1 MLQITED
8 TPPDMLAGAMD
19 LTVHL
24 PTGRSVKMSVERST
38 PMMDLLVQ
46 VTTNY
51 HLQLSRYTLQA
62 LGMAPSNEHSDT
74 ILPYKPNT
82 PIGALETQHIKVI
95 PKSKTVSVPKNVPAG
110 HQPFE
115 STFRLKIHL
124 PRNQLYVT
132 RVSQNVHLEGIM
144 KKVCEEKNL
153 DSLKYEFRHPANL
166 DEILDPK
173 LTLSDYAITEI
184 HLVQKGTGS
193 LNQTFS
199 TGDIMALRKEEERK
213 QIHSKTGGGVFN
225 LIFRR
230 GKSST
235 GSLSSENRSISPT
248 HSDDSRSVTPPG
260 VQQRI
265 TTPPQSDPLQE
276 RPKPPQRKRRPAP
289 KPPQEKL
296 PNYEASTNID
306 SGLTICHSRN
316 SSDSSGYHEASILSD
331 NCNTSLPRR
340 PKSTVISDETQKS
353 LSGLHS
359 QSTSNLNK
367 MSVYSKS
374 TSSLAFPSR
383 KKKTAPPP
391 PVPVLKLE
399 NPDTNFQEPS
409 PVVVSQPCIV
419 AQTESRGNG
428 QDTVVVNNTNP
439 TPIPRIRTKT
449 TPSPRP
455 RSSLSVDTEGRSV
468 TEKKIGTTDLKEKDE
483 IVSKEIEIDSVSN
496 DEIRMKSDSK
506 IHTSSSDIAS
516 EEDKSNK
523 QIGSEKNHRKSDD
536 LIEKESHENK
546 AKNIDEKLKRKVADL
561 AQLQKESV
569 SSIFNTTNF
578 VTPHDK
584 VKPPEIVALHPKEM
598 KQDSYPK
605 SVFESNKK
613 SFQIGSSLL
622 DLRPEEETKKI
633 SSDLS
638 TPNSVASALNAFD
651 FVDEI
656 EGVDVEMFTGS
667 LSKNSKNKNVIL
679 NQLHGMHEFE
689 TLKKN
694 PSGGSLR
701 SVSSLPGFVGSNMKK
716 WNNIEELDVISL
728 NSCGGRNGWV
738 IGDTSDTESTVST
751 MNTTQHTPLDSLTS
765 VQSLSSINIEQKP
778 KEVIIPIKIEEKNT
792 EPEPVKE
799 NELETDWQYQLP
811 SPPKAFRDS
820 SPIVFTDIHHESI
833 ADSVVTSPELFEKL
847 KEVKDVQSEKETV
860 SDLTSTMSEEEK
872 PLLNKLSL
880 ENLEKR
886 KSLVYNR
893 ELATSLKMSEEDK
906 KNNTFSSSLMNFEKT
921 YDEMKRSSP
930 RQMMSTT
937 TSTLPN
943 FKITTYNNS
952 KQKLEIFEDDTVR
965 SNTDRS
971 SKRNSFAEPTFLPQN
986 THIGRSMENLS
997 FKKNRSRKNS
1007 EEGSSIN
1014 DYHFYKPSAS
1024 KNHLNMGRSESFSK
1038 EQTWVPS
1045 KPVMRSKS
1053 QVALNR
1059 YKDNKHLE
1067 QENDDNLTKSNSLFD
1082 VSGLQSLGV
1091 MRLIQNRLNTPN
1103 NSTEELDRD
1112 AASYQ
1117 EQPEIKHEVQNQV
1130 EENKPVK
1137 TNKYTLPSIN
1147 MSTWS
1152 ERPKIPVNV
1161 KEDPD
1166 YKYSVRDSNNSKIIV
1181 NTFNNDIKSSN
1192 SIEVNNKIPHTYT
1205 NGVSVR
1211 VDSDHSKNYYGSEP
1225 VSNNTSGNV
1234 VIKIAGTKTA
1244 SAKPFFRKPLGN
1256 VNTEINHRPHSIA
1269 FGSDFDI
1276 SRVPIVRSVEFKK
1289 PYKDLHSNNTT
1300 ITHIYPNGNSK
1311 STTWVRNGTNDAH
1324 QTSEAHPTK
1333 SKIEAK
1339 PVFRVNS
1346 YLQNSSAPVV
1356 RGFSSGNEVNRMS
1369 WGQPHSF
1376 STLPT
1381 KTAAKVFST
1390 NNSVPFSQVNL
1401 RRTESTK
1408 IETSAKNTQ
1417 VPPAPGTSVKNTQVP
1432 PPPVMPKVVNRG
1444 KVKSCDNYG
1453 GDPKEQ
1459 LLQAIRDFGGK
1470 KGLRAVKA

>member
-1 MLQITED
+1 
-8 TPPDMLAGAMD
+8 
-19 LTVHL
+19 
-24 PTGRSVKMSVERST
+24 
-38 PMMDLLVQ
+38 
-46 VTTNY
+46 
-51 HLQLSRYTLQA
+51 
-62 LGMAPSNEHSDT
+62 
-74 ILPYKPNT
+74 
-82 PIGALETQHIKVI
+82 
-95 PKSKTVSVPKNVPAG
+95 
-110 HQPFE
+110 
-115 STFRLKIHL
+115 
-124 PRNQLYVT
+124 
-132 RVSQNVHLEGIM
+132 
-144 KKVCEEKNL
+144 
-153 DSLKYEFRHPANL
+153 L

-248 HSDDSRSVTPPG
+248 RSDDSRSVTPPG

-439 TPIPRIRTKT
+439 IPIPRIRTKT

-455 RSSLSVDTEGRSV
+455 RSSLSVDTEGSV
-468 TEKKIGTTDLKEKDE
+468 TEKKIDTTDLKEKDE

-516 EEDKSNK
+516 DEDKSKK
-523 QIGSEKNHRKSDD
+523 QISSEKNHRKSDD

-578 VTPHDK
+578 VTPHEK

-701 SVSSLPGFVGSNMKK
+701 SVNSLPGFVGSNMKK

-738 IGDTSDTESTVST
+738 IGDTSDTG
-751 MNTTQHTPLDSLTS
+751 M
-765 VQSLSSINIEQKP
+765 
-778 KEVIIPIKIEEKNT
+778 
-792 EPEPVKE
+792 
-799 NELETDWQYQLP
+799 
-811 SPPKAFRDS
+811 
-820 SPIVFTDIHHESI
+820 
-833 ADSVVTSPELFEKL
+833 
-847 KEVKDVQSEKETV
+847 
-860 SDLTSTMSEEEK
+860 
-872 PLLNKLSL
+872 
-880 ENLEKR
+880 
-886 KSLVYNR
+886 
-893 ELATSLKMSEEDK
+893 
-906 KNNTFSSSLMNFEKT
+906 
-921 YDEMKRSSP
+921 
-930 RQMMSTT
+930 
-937 TSTLPN
+937 
-943 FKITTYNNS
+943 
-952 KQKLEIFEDDTVR
+952 
-965 SNTDRS
+965 
-971 SKRNSFAEPTFLPQN
+971 
-986 THIGRSMENLS
+986 
-997 FKKNRSRKNS
+997 
-1007 EEGSSIN
+1007 
-1014 DYHFYKPSAS
+1014 
-1024 KNHLNMGRSESFSK
+1024 
-1038 EQTWVPS
+1038 
-1045 KPVMRSKS
+1045 
-1053 QVALNR
+1053 
-1059 YKDNKHLE
+1059 
-1067 QENDDNLTKSNSLFD
+1067 
-1082 VSGLQSLGV
+1082 
-1091 MRLIQNRLNTPN
+1091 
-1103 NSTEELDRD
+1103 
-1112 AASYQ
+1112 
-1117 EQPEIKHEVQNQV
+1117 
-1130 EENKPVK
+1130 
-1137 TNKYTLPSIN
+1137 
-1147 MSTWS
+1147 
-1152 ERPKIPVNV
+1152 
-1161 KEDPD
+1161 
-1166 YKYSVRDSNNSKIIV
+1166 
-1181 NTFNNDIKSSN
+1181 
-1192 SIEVNNKIPHTYT
+1192 
-1205 NGVSVR
+1205 
-1211 VDSDHSKNYYGSEP
+1211 
-1225 VSNNTSGNV
+1225 
-1234 VIKIAGTKTA
+1234 
-1244 SAKPFFRKPLGN
+1244 
-1256 VNTEINHRPHSIA
+1256 
-1269 FGSDFDI
+1269 
-1276 SRVPIVRSVEFKK
+1276 
-1289 PYKDLHSNNTT
+1289 
-1300 ITHIYPNGNSK
+1300 
-1311 STTWVRNGTNDAH
+1311 
-1324 QTSEAHPTK
+1324 
-1333 SKIEAK
+1333 
-1339 PVFRVNS
+1339 
-1346 YLQNSSAPVV
+1346 
-1356 RGFSSGNEVNRMS
+1356 
-1369 WGQPHSF
+1369 
-1376 STLPT
+1376 
-1381 KTAAKVFST
+1381 FST
-1390 NNSVPFSQVNL
+1390 NFC
-1401 RRTESTK
+1401 T
-1408 IETSAKNTQ
+1408 A
-1417 VPPAPGTSVKNTQVP
+1417 
-1432 PPPVMPKVVNRG
+1432 
-1444 KVKSCDNYG
+1444 
-1453 GDPKEQ
+1453 
-1459 LLQAIRDFGGK
+1459 
-1470 KGLRAVKA
+1470 

>member
-455 RSSLSVDTEGRSV
+455 RSSLSVDTEGSV
-468 TEKKIGTTDLKEKDE
+468 TEKKIDTTDLKEKDE

-578 VTPHDK
+578 VTPHEK

-667 LSKNSKNKNVIL
+667 LSKNSKNKC
-679 NQLHGMHEFE
+679 H
-689 TLKKN
+689 LK
-694 PSGGSLR
+694 
-701 SVSSLPGFVGSNMKK
+701 
-716 WNNIEELDVISL
+716 
-728 NSCGGRNGWV
+728 
-738 IGDTSDTESTVST
+738 
-751 MNTTQHTPLDSLTS
+751 
-765 VQSLSSINIEQKP
+765 
-778 KEVIIPIKIEEKNT
+778 
-792 EPEPVKE
+792 
-799 NELETDWQYQLP
+799 
-811 SPPKAFRDS
+811 
-820 SPIVFTDIHHESI
+820 SI
-833 ADSVVTSPELFEKL
+833 A
-847 KEVKDVQSEKETV
+847 
-860 SDLTSTMSEEEK
+860 
-872 PLLNKLSL
+872 
-880 ENLEKR
+880 
-886 KSLVYNR
+886 
-893 ELATSLKMSEEDK
+893 
-906 KNNTFSSSLMNFEKT
+906 
-921 YDEMKRSSP
+921 
-930 RQMMSTT
+930 
-937 TSTLPN
+937 
-943 FKITTYNNS
+943 
-952 KQKLEIFEDDTVR
+952 
-965 SNTDRS
+965 
-971 SKRNSFAEPTFLPQN
+971 RNA
-986 THIGRSMENLS
+986 R
-997 FKKNRSRKNS
+997 
-1007 EEGSSIN
+1007 
-1014 DYHFYKPSAS
+1014 
-1024 KNHLNMGRSESFSK
+1024 
-1038 EQTWVPS
+1038 
-1045 KPVMRSKS
+1045 
-1053 QVALNR
+1053 
-1059 YKDNKHLE
+1059 
-1067 QENDDNLTKSNSLFD
+1067 
-1082 VSGLQSLGV
+1082 
-1091 MRLIQNRLNTPN
+1091 
-1103 NSTEELDRD
+1103 
-1112 AASYQ
+1112 
-1117 EQPEIKHEVQNQV
+1117 
-1130 EENKPVK
+1130 
-1137 TNKYTLPSIN
+1137 
-1147 MSTWS
+1147 
-1152 ERPKIPVNV
+1152 
-1161 KEDPD
+1161 
-1166 YKYSVRDSNNSKIIV
+1166 VRDVK
-1181 NTFNNDIKSSN
+1181 K
-1192 SIEVNNKIPHTYT
+1192 
-1205 NGVSVR
+1205 
-1211 VDSDHSKNYYGSEP
+1211 EP
-1225 VSNNTSGNV
+1225 
-1234 VIKIAGTKTA
+1234 
-1244 SAKPFFRKPLGN
+1244 
-1256 VNTEINHRPHSIA
+1256 
-1269 FGSDFDI
+1269 
-1276 SRVPIVRSVEFKK
+1276 
-1289 PYKDLHSNNTT
+1289 
-1300 ITHIYPNGNSK
+1300 
-1311 STTWVRNGTNDAH
+1311 
-1324 QTSEAHPTK
+1324 
-1333 SKIEAK
+1333 
-1339 PVFRVNS
+1339 
-1346 YLQNSSAPVV
+1346 
-1356 RGFSSGNEVNRMS
+1356 
-1369 WGQPHSF
+1369 
-1376 STLPT
+1376 
-1381 KTAAKVFST
+1381 
-1390 NNSVPFSQVNL
+1390 
-1401 RRTESTK
+1401 
-1408 IETSAKNTQ
+1408 
-1417 VPPAPGTSVKNTQVP
+1417 
-1432 PPPVMPKVVNRG
+1432 
-1444 KVKSCDNYG
+1444 
-1453 GDPKEQ
+1453 
-1459 LLQAIRDFGGK
+1459 IRW
-1470 KGLRAVKA
+1470 